1 MSYAL
6 NLVESLSSVVRAY
19 SVFEANAISMERINE
34 YCQNEEEDEWVKD
47 VRPDADWPRKS
58 EIEFIDYSA
67 RYRAET
73 SLVLK
78 NLNFKVNGAE
88 KVGVVGRT
96 GAGKSSMT
104 LAMFRIIEPAGG
116 SIVIDG
122 VDISQIGL
130 HDLKS
135 RLSIIPQDAVLFT
148 GTIRFNLD
156 PFNSYPDEEIC
167 RALEHAHLKTFVGGL
182 KHGIHHQ
189 IAEGGLDLSVGQ
201 RQLVCLARALL
212 RKSKI
217 LVLDEATASV
227 DFATDELV
235 QSTIRSEFKDCTT
248 ITIAHRLKTVLDSSR
263 ILVLERG
270 ELTEYDRPQT
280 LINDPNSMFYSLA
293 LKANVI

>member
-1 MSYAL
+1 MAIR
-6 NLVESLSSVVRAY
+6 VATM
-19 SVFEANAISMERINE
+19 FETNAVSIERINE
-34 YCQNEEEDEWVKD
+34 YCQNEEEDKWVKD
-47 VRPDADWPRKS
+47 VRPAADWPKEG
-58 EIEFIDYSA
+58 EIEFIDYST
-67 RYRAET
+67 RYREGT
-73 SLVLK
+73 NLVLK
-78 NLNFKVNGAE
+78 NLNFEVNGNE

-104 LAMFRIIEPAGG
+104 LALFRIIEPAGG

-130 HDLKS
+130 HDLRS
-135 RLSIIPQDAVLFT
+135 RLSIIPQDAILFT

-156 PFNSYPDEEIC
+156 PFNKHPDDEIY
-167 RALEHAHLKTFVGGL
+167 RSLEHAHLMDYVNTL
-182 KHGIHHQ
+182 EDGIHHK
-189 IAEGGLDLSVGQ
+189 IAENAENLSLGQ

-263 ILVLERG
+263 ILVLDQG
-270 ELTEYDRPQT
+270 ELKEYDKPER
-280 LINDPNSMFYSLA
+280 LLKDSESMFYSLA

>member
-1 MSYAL
+1 MIRWVSQW
-6 NLVESLSSVVRAY
+6 ELSSV
-19 SVFEANAISMERINE
+19 SIERLNE
-34 YCQNEEEDEWVKD
+34 YIENEEEDEWVKD
-47 VRPDADWPRKS
+47 VRPDADWPKNG
-58 EIEFIDYSA
+58 EIEFVDYST
-67 RYRAET
+67 RYRKDT

-78 NLNFKVNGAE
+78 NLNFKVEGAE
-88 KVGVVGRT
+88 KCGVVGRT

-104 LAMFRIIEPAGG
+104 LALFRIIEPAAGR
-116 SIVIDG
+116 IVIDG

-135 RLSIIPQDAVLFT
+135 RLTIIPQDAVLFT
-148 GTIRFNLD
+148 GSIRFNLD
-156 PFNSYPDEEIC
+156 PFNERSDDEIH
-167 RALEHAHLKTFVGGL
+167 RSLEFAHLKDFVASL
-182 KHGIHHQ
+182 EDGIHHK
-189 IAEGGLDLSVGQ
+189 ISEGGEDLSAGQ

-235 QSTIRSEFKDCTT
+235 QQTIRSEFKDCTT

-263 ILVLERG
+263 ILVLDHG
-270 ELTEYDRPQT
+270 ELKEYDSPES
-280 LINDPNSMFYSLA
+280 LLKDPNSMFYALA

>member
-1 MSYAL
+1 MFTS
-6 NLVESLSSVVRAY
+6 VLSTY
-19 SVFEANAISMERINE
+19 GTFKEIGISIERINE

-47 VRPDADWPRKS
+47 VRPDADWPKNGG
-58 EIEFIDYSA
+58 IEFIDYST
-67 RYRAET
+67 RYRADT

-78 NLNFKVNGAE
+78 NLNFKVDGSE

-104 LAMFRIIEPAGG
+104 LALFRIIEPASG

-122 VDISQIGL
+122 LDISQIGL

-156 PFNSYPDEEIC
+156 PFNNYSDEEISK
-167 RALEHAHLKTFVGGL
+167 ALEHAHLKNYVDTL
-182 KHGIHHQ
+182 ENGIYHE
-189 IAEGGLDLSVGQ
+189 IAEGGANMSVGQ

-248 ITIAHRLKTVLDSSR
+248 ITIAHRLRTVLDSSR
-263 ILVLERG
+263 ILVLDHG
-270 ELTEYDRPQT
+270 EIEEYDEPERLLKDT
-280 LINDPNSMFYSLA
+280 ESMFYSLA
-293 LKANVI
+293 LKANVV